1 MKSQKCILMLLLVAL
16 DAAAFEVPPV
26 KQWPKEK
33 IPPAH
38 AGRILNWE
46 GIDNVRDFGGV
57 KTRDGRMVKRGLVYR
72 SQAFNFNAVCSWM
85 TAKRMESKLRGG
97 QFRYD
102 FGEACMKTMLDR
114 IGTNDLSK
122 SCAAIAAEVAAGTN
136 AWKRRPSRLTP
147 ESRAKILR
155 ETGLRTEIDLRSTP
169 ETWGMDASPLG
180 PTVAWHNIPGVSLGE
195 LTSGSGR
202 LMFKKCFRIF
212 LDEKNY
218 PIDFHCIAGADRTG
232 ALAAAL
238 YGLLGVPEDVIRVDY
253 TLTSFSTSGIRTAK
267 AFDHMAKKA
276 FKSKPGTSFNEKIEA
291 FALEC
296 GFTQSDIER
305 FREIMLEKGE

>member
-1 MKSQKCILMLLLVAL
+1 MEKKVCAL
-16 DAAAFEVPPV
+16 AVLAALSAAWAFEVPPV

-38 AGRILNWE
+38 AGRILHWE
-46 GIDNVRDFGGV
+46 GIDNVRDLGGV
-57 KTRDGRMVKRGLVYR
+57 KTRDGRLVKRGLVYR

-85 TAKRMESKLRGG
+85 SVERMESKLRGG

-102 FGEACMKTMLDR
+102 FGEACMQRMLAR

-136 AWKRRPSRLTP
+136 AWKRGPSRLTP
-147 ESRAKILR
+147 ASRAKILR
-155 ETGLRTEIDLRSTP
+155 ETGLRTEIDLRSTA
-169 ETWGMDASPLG
+169 ETWGMDGSPLG
-180 PTVAWHNIPGVSLGE
+180 PMVAWHNIPGVSLGE
-195 LTSGSGR
+195 LTSERGKR
-202 LMFKKCFRIF
+202 VFRECFRIF
-212 LDEKNY
+212 LDRANY

-238 YGLLGVPEDVIRVDY
+238 YGLLGVPEDVIKVDY

-291 FALEC
+291 FAREC
-296 GFTQSDIER
+296 GFTADDIAK
-305 FREIMLEKGE
+305 FRRIMLD

>member
-1 MKSQKCILMLLLVAL
+1 MKTIKNILGILLAVAAL
-16 DAAAFEVPPV
+16 GAAAFEVPSV

-38 AGRILNWE
+38 AGRILHWE
-46 GIDNVRDFGGV
+46 GVDNVRDLGGV
-57 KTRDGRMVKRGLVYR
+57 KTRDGHLVKRGL
-72 SQAFNFNAVCSWM
+72 
-85 TAKRMESKLRGG
+85 
-97 QFRYD
+97 D

-136 AWKRRPSRLTP
+136 AWKRGPSRLTP
-147 ESRAKILR
+147 ESRARILR

-169 ETWGMDASPLG
+169 ETWGMDGSPLG
-180 PTVAWHNIPGVSLGE
+180 PTVTWHNIPGVSLGE
-195 LTSGSGR
+195 LTSKSGKQ
-202 LMFKKCFRIF
+202 MFKKCFRIF
-212 LDEKNY
+212 LDDKNY

-238 YGLLGVPEDVIRVDY
+238 YGLLGVPEDVIKVDY

-267 AFDHMAKKA
+267 AFDNMVKKA
-276 FKSKPGTSFNEKIEA
+276 FRSSSGTSFNEKIEA

-296 GFTQSDIER
+296 GFTAADIAK
-305 FREIMLEKGE
+305 FRSIILK